1 MSCVNGTDLHGLRTQ
16 SVEVKCSAKY
26 GTPKW
31 VLLETDAIIPK
42 CLVSCENDGDCNHGL
57 YDPMKSNKDEE
68 NRLFRNQPSLSQTA
82 NTTDFVYAH
91 CKSLQGGEKR
101 CISSSC
107 FSTSLIRANSQ
118 GIEFPQEGSHGGL
131 HRRKD
136 ILPLGHL
143 GSLKCDAGY
152 IFNPSELSGELSKEL
167 NVKCM
172 EDQICGGTG
181 WKLIDGSDIPECIE
195 GNHNSSILMCDRLN
209 KDKITMIK

>member
-1 MSCVNGTDLHGLRTQ
+1 MACVNGTELHGLRTQ
-16 SVEVKCSAKY
+16 SVEVKCSANY

-42 CLVSCENDGDCNHGL
+42 CIVSCESDGDCNHGP
-57 YDPMKSNKDEE
+57 YDPMKSNTNEQ
-68 NRLFRNQPSLSQTA
+68 NRLFRSQPSHSQAT
-82 NTTDFVYAH
+82 NTTNYVYAH
-91 CKSLQGGEKR
+91 CKSLQDGKKR

-107 FSTSLIRANSQ
+107 SSTGLTRANSP
-118 GIEFPQEGSHGGL
+118 GIAFPQDGRHGGFL

-195 GNHNSSILMCDRLN
+195 GNLNSI
-209 KDKITMIK
+209 I

>member
-1 MSCVNGTDLHGLRTQ
+1 MTCVNGTKLHGLRAD
-16 SVEVKCSAKY
+16 SVEVKCSANY

-31 VLLETDAIIPK
+31 VLLETDAFIPK
-42 CLVSCENDGDCNHGL
+42 CLVSCENDGDCNQGTH
-57 YDPMKSNKDEE
+57 DPTKSNTDDI
-68 NRLFRNQPSLSQTA
+68 NRLSLNHSGLSQAT
-82 NTTDFVYAH
+82 NTTDYVYAH
-91 CKSLQGGEKR
+91 CKSLQEGEKR

-107 FSTSLIRANSQ
+107 SSTVLIRANSQ

-167 NVKCM
+167 NIKCM

-195 GNHNSSILMCDRLN
+195 GNLNSSILMHDRLN
-209 KDKITMIK
+209 DLKM